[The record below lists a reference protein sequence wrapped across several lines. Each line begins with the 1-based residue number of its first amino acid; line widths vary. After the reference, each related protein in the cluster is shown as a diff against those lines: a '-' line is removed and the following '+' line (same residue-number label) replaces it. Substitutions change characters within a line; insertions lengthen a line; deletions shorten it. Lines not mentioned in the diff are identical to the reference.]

1 MIGEM
6 MKAAVTSY
14 STLLAP
20 DMVEAILMDNESS
33 GLSLTKLTK
42 VKSAFWTEQR
52 KELGFVP

>member
-1 MIGEM
+1 